1 MNFIHFKH
9 AYVMLTEHVKQNDTE
24 GVNVSFETVV
34 TLFTDSFNLLG
45 RGESSRPHTSR
56 HWFTCALVPK
66 GVLLIYYCQLWGLPG
81 GL

>member
-56 HWFTCALVPK
+56 H
-66 GVLLIYYCQLWGLPG
+66 
-81 GL
+81 